1 MGHKHGCKYDE
12 ETASQKPRH
21 LAQNS
26 PDGYKTDGADLFIQ
40 CHQSIVNC
48 GHEKCHNC
56 AKYNNHI
63 DMRQLTLREVLNK
76 WTFAMHFNRIYNIQ
90 T

>member
-1 MGHKHGCKYDE
+1 MGHKHGCKYHE

-26 PDGYKTDGADLFIQ
+26 PDDYKTDGADLFIQ

-48 GHEKCHNC
+48 GHEKCHKC
-56 AKYNNHI
+56 AKYNNPTIDHI
-63 DMRQLTLREVLNK
+63 DMRQLTLRLREVLNK
-76 WTFAMHFNRIYNIQ
+76 
-90 T
+90 